1 MFKFL
6 SDGTFY
12 PLLILCE
19 IWKNCSIR
27 IFNEL
32 NKEFLCVF
40 LKMPFLFKK
49 RKVCSQYFVT
59 SFLYF
64 PLNVF
69 LSVFINPSLGEL
81 SEYFT

>member
-6 SDGTFY
+6 SDDTFY

-40 LKMPFLFKK
+40 LKMPFLF
-49 RKVCSQYFVT
+49 SILLHPFYI
-59 SFLYF
+59 FLLMF
-64 PLNVF
+64 SSLS
-69 LSVFINPSLGEL
+69 LSVLAWVNSARTLHE
-81 SEYFT
+81 SEN